1 MPARQEFVIPVG
13 ESWMPRAVRD
23 GSRDFYPPNGK
34 SAFDKSL
41 PRYDSMT
48 AATHKSTGDG
58 FILPP
63 KRIAIILCLGAIPVG
78 AILTRKK

>member
-13 ESWMPRAVRD
+13 ESWMPRSFATARAI
-23 GSRDFYPPNGK
+23 FYPPNGK

-48 AATHKSTGDG
+48 VATHKFTADG

-78 AILTRKK
+78 AIPTRKK